1 MQFKRFSFFRNLHFP
16 LMNIFHQS
24 SVTLKN
30 HLKKEITLIHIIEH
44 EISSRHI
51 LTKYYLRKLFFFNGH
66 QQYSTH

>member
-44 EISSRHI
+44 EISSRRI
-51 LTKYYLRKLFFFNGH
+51 LIKYFVI
-66 QQYSTH
+66 